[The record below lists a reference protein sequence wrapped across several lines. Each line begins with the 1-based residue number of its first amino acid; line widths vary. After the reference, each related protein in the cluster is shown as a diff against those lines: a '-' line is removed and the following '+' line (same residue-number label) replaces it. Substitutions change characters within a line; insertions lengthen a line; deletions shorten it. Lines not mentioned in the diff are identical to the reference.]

1 MSDLQQA
8 IDLETVDTLK
18 KRYFTYFGVKPK
30 QIRKAWL
37 TEALTEGLSDH
48 TLLEPYLQ
56 RLSEME
62 TAFIRECAF
71 NYHGWIDRE
80 RFKAKYGHGSFPD
93 KPRKNHFY
101 YGHELNDAID
111 VFFFP
116 NAERYGPEKI
126 PDVLLSSLRQLMEPP
141 EPDLL
146 KSCEL
151 PEPLPELYKTF
162 EREKLAL
169 NELHSMLILLQ
180 DKQLKV
186 SEKTGVASLATIK
199 KVANDTH
206 EYYQDVTCDGAAG
219 MEFIVSYG
227 WLRLLGNSKL
237 SKQSKTTLI
246 PARISPER
254 GNSNKNSADTI
265 KAIWEQWVSNR
276 VHDEFRRIDN
286 IKGQNGKGKRYFTNV
301 VTRRQAIITALK
313 ECKANAWVH
322 FNDFASYMFIS
333 GAGLEITTEPH
344 YLYLYS
350 PEYGE
355 FSEGSW
361 EGLEMRYL
369 RCFLMEYAATLGLI
383 DVVIIPPEG
392 SSEDE
397 DGGGYYDGINEMECL
412 SRYDGLRFFRL
423 TPLGEYALG
432 LTDHYQE
439 EEAASS
445 ETMLSIQRQGRI
457 AFDNKPTPWEQ
468 RFISLYAEQSGDTV
482 WKLSRKKIMEALQV
496 GGSTDELKRFLLTR
510 EDQPFLPE
518 DCENL
523 LKQAEANR
531 DGVKPQGEAL
541 IMTCKNQEIAE
552 LIVND
557 KALSKWCQRLG
568 KLQIVIPKSK
578 EKKFRESLN
587 TMGIG
592 CS

>member
-1 MSDLQQA
+1 MSDLQPA

-48 TLLEPYLQ
+48 TLLKPYIQ

-62 TAFIRECAF
+62 TTFIRECVF
-71 NYHGWIDRE
+71 NYNGLIDRE
-80 RFKAKYGHGSFPD
+80 RFKTKYGSASFPD
-93 KPRKNHFY
+93 KPHKNHFY
-101 YGHELNDAID
+101 YSHELNDTIN
-111 VFFFP
+111 VFFYP
-116 NAERYGPEKI
+116 NAVRYGPARI
-126 PDVLLSSLRQLMEPP
+126 PDALLSSLRQLMNPP
-141 EPDLL
+141 EPDVL
-146 KSCEL
+146 KSCDL
-151 PEPLPELYKTF
+151 PEPLSEHYKTF

-169 NELHSMLILLQ
+169 SELQSVLIMLQ

-186 SEKTGVASLATIK
+186 SEKTGVASSATVK

-206 EYYQDVTCDGAAG
+206 EYYEDVSCDDAAG

-246 PARISPER
+246 PARK
-254 GNSNKNSADTI
+254 SNENSADTI
-265 KAIWEQWVSNR
+265 KELWEQWVGNR

-286 IKGQNGKGKRYFTNV
+286 IKGQNGKGKRFFTNV
-301 VTRRQAIITALK
+301 VTRREAIIAVLK
-313 ECKANAWVH
+313 ECKANTWID
-322 FNDFASYMFIS
+322 FNDFANFMFIS
-333 GAGLEITTEPH
+333 GAELEITTAPH
-344 YLYLYS
+344 HLYLFS

-355 FSEGSW
+355 FYEGSW

-369 RCFLMEYAATLGLI
+369 RCFLVEYAATLGLI
-383 DVVIIPPEG
+383 DVVMAPPEG
-392 SSEDE
+392 
-397 DGGGYYDGINEMECL
+397 GGDDDDDRGYYDGINELDCL

-432 LTDHYQE
+432 LTDNYQE

-468 RFISLYAEQSGDTV
+468 RFISLYAEQNKDTV

-496 GGSTDELKRFLLTR
+496 GGSTDDLKRFLLAR

-523 LKQAEANR
+523 LKQADANR

-541 IMTCKNQEIAE
+541 IMTCKNLEIAE

-557 KALSKWCQRLG
+557 KVLSKWCQRLS

-578 EKKFRESLN
+578 EKKFRDSLN

>member
-8 IDLETVDTLK
+8 IDLETVNTLK
-18 KRYFTYFGVKPK
+18 KRYFAYFGVKPR
-30 QIRKAWL
+30 QPRKALL
-37 TEALTEGLSDH
+37 TEALTEGLSDQ
-48 TLLEPYLQ
+48 TLLKPYIQ

-62 TAFIRECAF
+62 TAFIRECVF
-71 NYHGWIDRE
+71 NYNGLIDRE
-80 RFKAKYGHGSFPD
+80 RFKAKYGHGNFPD
-93 KPRKNHFY
+93 KPNKNHFY
-101 YGHELNDAID
+101 YSQALNDAID
-111 VFFFP
+111 VFFYP
-116 NAERYGPEKI
+116 DAERYGPAKI
-126 PDVLLSSLRQLMEPP
+126 PDALLSSLRQIMDPP
-141 EPDLL
+141 EPDVL
-146 KSCEL
+146 KSCDL

-186 SEKTGVASLATIK
+186 SEKTGAASSATVK
-199 KVANDTH
+199 KVANDIH
-206 EYYQDVTCDGAAG
+206 EYYEDVSCDAAAG

-246 PARISPER
+246 PARK
-254 GNSNKNSADTI
+254 SNKNSADTI
-265 KAIWEQWVSNR
+265 KDIWEQWVSNR

-286 IKGQNGKGKRYFTNV
+286 IKGQNGKGKRFFTHV

-313 ECKANAWVH
+313 ECKANAWIN
-322 FNDFASYMFIS
+322 FNDFANFMFIS
-333 GAGLEITTEPH
+333 GAELEITTAPH
-344 YLYLYS
+344 FLYLYS

-355 FSEGSW
+355 FYEGSW
-361 EGLEMRYL
+361 EGLEVRYL
-369 RCFLMEYAATLGLI
+369 RCFLVEYAATLGLI
-383 DVVIIPPEG
+383 DVVMIPPEG
-392 SSEDE
+392 SREDD
-397 DGGGYYDGINEMECL
+397 DGCGYYDGINEMDCL

-423 TPLGEYALG
+423 TPLGEYVLE
-432 LTDHYQE
+432 LTDCYQE
-439 EEAASS
+439 KDTATS
-445 ETMLSIQRQGRI
+445 ETTLSIQRQGRI

-468 RFISLYAEQSGDTV
+468 RFISLYGDQSKDTV
-482 WKLSRKKIMEALQV
+482 WKLSRRKIMEALQV
-496 GGSTDELKRFLLTR
+496 GGSTDELKRFLMDR

-518 DCENL
+518 DCESL

-552 LIVND
+552 LIVSD

-578 EKKFRESLN
+578 EKKFRDSLN